1 MKILFL
7 TQFFSPE
14 TGAASKRVY
23 GLARQLVKLG
33 HEVHVVTGMPN
44 YPSGRIKDEYKKK
57 IFCFEKIDGINVSRY
72 YVYVSKKRNTL
83 NRMLNYF
90 SLVLSSLFFL
100 LKRREIDIIIT
111 SSPPLFLG
119 LTGVIMSKIKK
130 IPHVFDIRDIWPEVA
145 VEIGELKEG
154 SKVYKIMKRIEK
166 IIYKN
171 SDILTVVTKGKKTNL
186 IKNGVEANKIKLV
199 SNGFDEEFL
208 EIPINKDIAERYNL
222 IGKFNFLYAGI
233 IGIAQGIDIIIESA
247 EKLKFNNEIQF
258 VLVGNGVELERMKN
272 LVREKKLS
280 NVIFTGEQPH
290 NNIRSFLHYSNV
302 ALVPL
307 KSEALKDSVPTK
319 LYEALGA
326 GRPVI
331 LSASGDSVEV
341 VKESRGG
348 LVVKPGDIDSFV
360 KAIEKLYK
368 DKDFYEDCTI
378 NSKEYVIK
386 NYSRTAIAKTLEKQL
401 KLELD
406 KSRDNS
412 KNL

>member
-72 YVYVSKKRNTL
+72 YVYVSEKRNTL

-186 IKNGVEANKIKLV
+186 IKNGVDANKIKLV

-326 GRPVI
+326 GKPVI

-368 DKDFYEDCTI
+368 DKDFYKDCTI

>member
-1 MKILFL
+1 
-7 TQFFSPE
+7 
-14 TGAASKRVY
+14 
-23 GLARQLVKLG
+23 
-33 HEVHVVTGMPN
+33 
-44 YPSGRIKDEYKKK
+44 
-57 IFCFEKIDGINVSRY
+57 
-72 YVYVSKKRNTL
+72 
-83 NRMLNYF
+83 
-90 SLVLSSLFFL
+90 
-100 LKRREIDIIIT
+100 
-111 SSPPLFLG
+111 
-119 LTGVIMSKIKK
+119 
-130 IPHVFDIRDIWPEVA
+130 
-145 VEIGELKEG
+145 
-154 SKVYKIMKRIEK
+154 
-166 IIYKN
+166 
-171 SDILTVVTKGKKTNL
+171 
-186 IKNGVEANKIKLV
+186 LV

-326 GRPVI
+326 GKPVI

-368 DKDFYEDCTI
+368 DKDFYKDCTI
-378 NSKEYVIK
+378 NSKDYVIK

>member
-154 SKVYKIMKRIEK
+154 SKVYKE
-166 IIYKN
+166 N
-171 SDILTVVTKGKKTNL
+171 
-186 IKNGVEANKIKLV
+186 
-199 SNGFDEEFL
+199 
-208 EIPINKDIAERYNL
+208 
-222 IGKFNFLYAGI
+222 
-233 IGIAQGIDIIIESA
+233 
-247 EKLKFNNEIQF
+247 
-258 VLVGNGVELERMKN
+258 
-272 LVREKKLS
+272 
-280 NVIFTGEQPH
+280 
-290 NNIRSFLHYSNV
+290 
-302 ALVPL
+302 
-307 KSEALKDSVPTK
+307 
-319 LYEALGA
+319 
-326 GRPVI
+326 
-331 LSASGDSVEV
+331 
-341 VKESRGG
+341 
-348 LVVKPGDIDSFV
+348 
-360 KAIEKLYK
+360 
-368 DKDFYEDCTI
+368 
-378 NSKEYVIK
+378 
-386 NYSRTAIAKTLEKQL
+386 
-401 KLELD
+401 
-406 KSRDNS
+406 
-412 KNL
+412 

>member
-44 YPSGRIKDEYKKK
+44 YPTGRIKDEYKKK
-57 IFCFEKIDGINVSRY
+57 FFCFEEIDGIKVSRY
-72 YVYVSKKRNTL
+72 YVYASNKRSTI
-83 NRMLNYF
+83 NRLLNYF

-100 LKRREIDIIIT
+100 FKRRQIDIIIT

-119 LTGVIMSKIKK
+119 ISGVIMSKIKK
-130 IPHVFDIRDIWPEVA
+130 IPHVFDIRDIWPDVA
-145 VEIGELKEG
+145 VEIGEIKEN
-154 SKVYKIMKRIEK
+154 SKIYKMMKKIEK
-166 IIYKN
+166 FIYEN
-171 SDILTVVTKGKKTNL
+171 SDILTVVTNGKRANL
-186 IKNGVEANKIKLV
+186 IKNGVSPNKIKLI

-208 EIPINKDIAERYNL
+208 EIPINKEIADKYNL
-222 IGKFNFLYAGI
+222 IGKFNLLYAGI

-247 EKLKFNNEIQF
+247 EKLKSNNEIQF
-258 VLVGNGVELERMKN
+258 VLVGNGVELERMKG
-272 LVREKKLS
+272 LVKEKKLN

-290 NNIRSFLHYSNV
+290 VNIRSFLYYSSA

-326 GRPVI
+326 GKPVI
-331 LSASGDSVEV
+331 LCASGDSVEV
-341 VKESRGG
+341 VNESNGG
-348 LVVKPGDIDSFV
+348 LIVKPGDIDSFV
-360 KAIEKLYK
+360 ESIEKLYK
-368 DKDFYEDCTI
+368 DTELYKACTI

-386 NYSRTAIAKTLEKQL
+386 NYSRKSIAKTLEKE
-401 KLELD
+401 LELELK
-406 KSRDNS
+406 KS
-412 KNL
+412 K